1 MCIIPLSARK
11 IEEPI
16 LPGQRGVEGVE
27 PPRPEV
33 EQGGDEEPRAA
44 AGLRLYDPPH
54 RTARLGL
61 DPTDNK
67 VYKLILTHTHN
78 HFIPL
83 ALNFSSLIPI
93 QNSYFKTHKIIN
105 NLPCL
110 LI

>member
-1 MCIIPLSARK
+1 MTLFHRILIYFAHRQSLPLSAGK

-33 EQGGDEEPRAA
+33 EQGGHEEPGAA
-44 AGLRLYDPPH
+44 AGLRFYDPPH

-67 VYKLILTHTHN
+67 
-78 HFIPL
+78 FIGL
-83 ALNFSSLIPI
+83 SKNKAYTIGMK
-93 QNSYFKTHKIIN
+93 Y
-105 NLPCL
+105 
-110 LI
+110 